1 MDNLASYSATRIS
14 SEKAGLVMFGRIWKA
29 LLTLLLLY
37 IVLELITAALE
48 QYLSLIILGLILIAL
63 VWIIRRGGKGI

>member
-1 MDNLASYSATRIS
+1 
-14 SEKAGLVMFGRIWKA
+14 MFGRIWKA